1 MRKIGEMTEKAL
13 VVSGGSRQASASDNA
28 TLLWK
33 RRTREP
39 MPTLTNGDVDVRMPN
54 QLWSAWKETGK
65 PRLLRRPLNDAERRL
80 LELRRD
86 ELAPWVAGY
95 HDAERADV
103 IALIGEMFNSFPS
116 MSAKNDKFAA
126 SYMDALSRKLQRFP
140 KWAIEH
146 VCVQIGIRGYTKKTD
161 EGRYVQ
167 ERHWPPSDPE
177 LIDMIEAEV
186 RVVDHNFVSAVALL
200 AAGAEK

>member
-1 MRKIGEMTEKAL
+1 M
-13 VVSGGSRQASASDNA
+13 
-28 TLLWK
+28 
-33 RRTREP
+33 REP
-39 MPTLTNGDVDVRMPN
+39 MPVWTNTDVDVRMPS

-80 LELRRD
+80 LEGRRD

-95 HDAERADV
+95 HDEERGEV
-103 IALIGEMFNSFPS
+103 VEMIGEMFTSFPS
-116 MSAKNDKFAA
+116 IASRNDALAA
-126 SYMDALSRKLQRFP
+126 SHMDSLSRKLQSFP
-140 KWAIEH
+140 KWAIQH
-146 VCVQIGIRGYTKKTD
+146 VCAQIGVRGYTKKTD
-161 EGRYVQ
+161 DGRYVQ

-186 RVVDHNFVSAVALL
+186 RVVDRNFVSAVALL